1 MLIYHYTNIQPSKI
15 KKDGLLCSYKSEDTE
30 IINEILNEVEEH
42 PNWIDRNYCLFFQ
55 FHKETEVGEYIITI
69 DTHVLDSK
77 ELYVADLTIAQ
88 NIFDAIY
95 YGKGELF
102 LTLANQYW
110 DSIMSFNNYMKNDTC
125 YNNPEILYLRNIN
138 PQQIYCM
145 EKV

>member
-1 MLIYHYTNIQPSKI
+1 L
-15 KKDGLLCSYKSEDTE
+15 KDGLLCSYKSEDTE

-55 FHKETEVGEYIITI
+55 FHRETKVGEYIITV
-69 DTHVLDSK
+69 DTHALDSK

-88 NIFDAIY
+88 NIFNAIY
-95 YGKGELF
+95 YGKEELF

-110 DSIMSFNNYMKNDTC
+110 DSVMPLEDYLRKGIYFK
-125 YNNPEILYLRNIN
+125 NPEILYLCNIN
-138 PQQIYCM
+138 PHQIYRI